1 MDICKVGGVG
11 WSQYYYYAR
20 LARFCYIDI
29 PPHTLHMYTHM
40 HMHTPQIH
48 THQCY
53 TMSVGTGVATGASPP
68 QIHTPIPTPKICT
81 QHTHHTQ
88 SHITLNHTSHS
99 ITHRTQSHT
108 SHSIT
113 NHTQSQRKSQYHSI
127 RCMQSGR
134 PSSGCVVGILV
145 FPLSLQCC
153 NIIALS

>member
-68 QIHTPIPTPKICT
+68 RY
-81 QHTHHTQ
+81 THRYPHRRYAHNI
-88 SHITLNHTSHS
+88 HITLNHTSHS
-99 ITHRTQSHT
+99 ITHRTQLHIALNHT